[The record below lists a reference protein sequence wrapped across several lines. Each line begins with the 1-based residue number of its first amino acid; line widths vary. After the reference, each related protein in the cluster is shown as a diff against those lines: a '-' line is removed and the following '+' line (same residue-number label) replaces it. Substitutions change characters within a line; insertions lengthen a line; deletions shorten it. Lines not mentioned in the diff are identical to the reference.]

1 MDRLNSLISKINS
14 LNLDT
19 EQYIEIYKILKKDNV
34 KITKNNNGVF
44 INLINISDNAK
55 KELDD
60 FILYIDSQKNNNQCI
75 DNTNKT
81 YRK

>member
-60 FILYIDSQKNNNQCI
+60 FILYIDSQKNNN
-75 DNTNKT
+75 
-81 YRK
+81 

>member
-55 KELDD
+55 KELDN
-60 FILYIDSQKNNNQCI
+60 FILYIDSQINE
-75 DNTNKT
+75 
-81 YRK
+81 

>member
-19 EQYIEIYKILKKDNV
+19 DQYIEIYKILKKDNV

-55 KELDD
+55 KELDN
-60 FILYIDSQKNNNQCI
+60 FILYMDSQKINN
-75 DNTNKT
+75 
-81 YRK
+81 

>member
-19 EQYIEIYKILKKDNV
+19 SQYIEIYKILKKDNV

-60 FILYIDSQKNNNQCI
+60 FILYIDSQKINN
-75 DNTNKT
+75 
-81 YRK
+81 

>member
-14 LNLDT
+14 LNLEND
-19 EQYIEIYKILKKDNV
+19 QYIEIYKILKKDNV

-55 KELDD
+55 KELDN
-60 FILYIDSQKNNNQCI
+60 FILYIDSQKINN
-75 DNTNKT
+75 
-81 YRK
+81 

>member
-19 EQYIEIYKILKKDNV
+19 EEYIEIYKILKKDNV

-44 INLINISDNAK
+44 INLINISNTAK

-60 FILYIDSQKNNNQCI
+60 FILYIDSQKNNN
-75 DNTNKT
+75 
-81 YRK
+81 

>member
-60 FILYIDSQKNNNQCI
+60 FILYIDSQKNE
-75 DNTNKT
+75 
-81 YRK
+81 

>member
-55 KELDD
+55 KDLDN
-60 FILYIDSQKNNNQCI
+60 FILYIDSQ
-75 DNTNKT
+75 TNE
-81 YRK
+81 

>member
-19 EQYIEIYKILKKDNV
+19 EEYIEIYKILKKDNV
-34 KITKNNNGVF
+34 KIIKNNNGVF
-44 INLINISDNAK
+44 INLINISNTAK

-60 FILYIDSQKNNNQCI
+60 FILYIDSQKNNN
-75 DNTNKT
+75 
-81 YRK
+81 

>member
-19 EQYIEIYKILKKDNV
+19 EEYIEIYKILKKDNV

-44 INLINISDNAK
+44 INLINISDTAK

-60 FILYIDSQKNNNQCI
+60 FILYIDSQKNNN
-75 DNTNKT
+75 
-81 YRK
+81 

>member
-19 EQYIEIYKILKKDNV
+19 EQYIEIYKILKKDTV

-55 KELDD
+55 KELDNL
-60 FILYIDSQKNNNQCI
+60 ILYIDSQNINN
-75 DNTNKT
+75 
-81 YRK
+81 

>member
-34 KITKNNNGVF
+34 K
-44 INLINISDNAK
+44 L
-55 KELDD
+55 
-60 FILYIDSQKNNNQCI
+60 QK
-75 DNTNKT
+75 
-81 YRK
+81 

>member
-19 EQYIEIYKILKKDNV
+19 DQYIEIYKILKKDNV

-55 KELDD
+55 KELDN
-60 FILYIDSQKNNNQCI
+60 FILYMDSQKN
-75 DNTNKT
+75 K
-81 YRK
+81 

>member
-60 FILYIDSQKNNNQCI
+60 FILYIDSQ
-75 DNTNKT
+75 TNE
-81 YRK
+81 

>member
-1 MDRLNSLISKINS
+1 MDRINSLISKINS

-19 EQYIEIYKILKKDNV
+19 DQYIEIYKILKKDNV

-55 KELDD
+55 KELDN
-60 FILYIDSQKNNNQCI
+60 FILYMDSQKINN
-75 DNTNKT
+75 
-81 YRK
+81 

>member
-19 EQYIEIYKILKKDNV
+19 DQYIEIYKILKKDTV

-55 KELDD
+55 KELDN
-60 FILYIDSQKNNNQCI
+60 FILYIDSQEINN
-75 DNTNKT
+75 
-81 YRK
+81 

>member
-60 FILYIDSQKNNNQCI
+60 FILYIDSQ
-75 DNTNKT
+75 TNEQLICTLNK
-81 YRK
+81 

>member
-60 FILYIDSQKNNNQCI
+60 FILYIDSQKINN
-75 DNTNKT
+75 
-81 YRK
+81 